1 MKRIAYILLLLLL
14 LSCSETK
21 KESESIEIVR
31 LDKMLY
37 NNESVPDSL
46 LKPMLSIFSS
56 QIGEEYNA
64 INYVNSNFFQIFEKD
79 VLDKLPLLS
88 NVEHDLSIM
97 YSNANNLSLSLPTKN
112 YCGIINP
119 YNQSIIVA
127 DSIVYIGL
135 NHYLGYD
142 YKGYESFPD
151 YIRKRKDISRM
162 IYDIVESVLAYYY
175 PYNPEDNPTVLSK
188 IVYEGALAYLAT
200 KLIPRCNVFSYL
212 SYDKHEIRWIK
223 ENSSFIWN
231 TIVEKQLLFTSDHI
245 IISKLCNVSPSSN
258 VICDESPAMIGRY
271 IGYEIVSAYLKNNPV
286 SDDCFI
292 LYPEFYNAKDIL
304 IKAKFSL

>member
-1 MKRIAYILLLLLL
+1 MNRIVYILPLLLL
-14 LSCSETK
+14 LSCSDSK

-31 LDKMLY
+31 LEKMLY

-46 LKPMLSIFSS
+46 LQPMLSIFSA

-64 INYVNSNFFQIFEKD
+64 INYINSNFFQIFEKD
-79 VLDKLPLLS
+79 VLSMLP
-88 NVEHDLSIM
+88 
-97 YSNANNLSLSLPTKN
+97 SLSKVEENLYSIYCNAENISLNLPTKA

-135 NHYLGYD
+135 NHYLGYE

-175 PYNPEDNPTVLSK
+175 PYHPEENPTVLSK
-188 IVYEGALAYLAT
+188 MVYEGALAYLAT
-200 KLIPRCNVFSYL
+200 KLIPGCNVFSYL
-212 SYDKHEIRWIK
+212 CYDEHEIRWIK
-223 ENSSFIWN
+223 ENSTIIWN
-231 TIVEKQLLFTSDHI
+231 TIVEKQLLFTSDYI
-245 IISKLCNVSPSSN
+245 VISKLCNISPSSN
-258 VICDESPAMIGRY
+258 VICDECPAMIGRY
-271 IGYEIVSAYLKNNPV
+271 IGYEIVNAYLQNNAVP
-286 SDDCFI
+286 DINII
-292 LYPEFYNAKDIL
+292 LSSEFYNAKDIL
-304 IKAKFSL
+304 IKAKFRL